1 MTDWLDNIL
10 DRHPGADVPAG
21 LTERVRLEVA
31 AEEPSGK
38 LLNASFG
45 EWTTQ
50 LVAAA
55 LLLALGFWLGNGR
68 PDVSPIQQDPVDAQV
83 SAAELVQLYEN
94 QALFSE
100 WEMAVD
106 ESIDLSLSDLAAGT
120 WDPLEDQEP
129 TE

>member
-21 LTERVRLEVA
+21 FTERVRLEVA

-68 PDVSPIQQDPVDAQV
+68 PDVSPIQQDPVDEQV